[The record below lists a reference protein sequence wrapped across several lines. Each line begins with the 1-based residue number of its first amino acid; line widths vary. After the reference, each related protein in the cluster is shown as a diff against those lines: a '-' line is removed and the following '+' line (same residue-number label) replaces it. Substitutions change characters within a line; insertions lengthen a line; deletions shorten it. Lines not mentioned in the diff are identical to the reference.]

1 MSKIMSVTDVT
12 KRFGNLIA
20 VDHVNLEIA
29 PEGIMSI
36 IGPNGAGKTTLFN
49 ILTGTVNPD
58 EGRVFFKGEDITGL
72 PAYKIVEKGIS
83 RSFQV
88 VSLFDEMSVFD
99 NIRIGCQSF
108 RHYKSRLFSSFERSQ
123 MVNEAALKIIER
135 VGLVGMK
142 NNLVKAISHGHR
154 KMLDIAVSLTTE
166 PELLLLDEPTSGLA
180 GEDRAKMIKLIK
192 EDLSKEMRVVIV
204 EHNMDIVFNLS
215 DQIMVLNQ
223 GKVLA
228 LGTPDEIGENA
239 EVQKAYL
246 GGDRGHV
253 GA

>member
-1 MSKIMSVTDVT
+1 
-12 KRFGNLIA
+12 
-20 VDHVNLEIA
+20 
-29 PEGIMSI
+29 
-36 IGPNGAGKTTLFN
+36 
-49 ILTGTVNPD
+49 
-58 EGRVFFKGEDITGL
+58 
-72 PAYKIVEKGIS
+72 
-83 RSFQV
+83 
-88 VSLFDEMSVFD
+88 
-99 NIRIGCQSF
+99 
-108 RHYKSRLFSSFERSQ
+108 
-123 MVNEAALKIIER
+123 
-135 VGLVGMK
+135 
-142 NNLVKAISHGHR
+142 LVKAISHGHR

-246 GGDRGHV
+246 GGDRGHA